1 LSSVRFTRDDKLIL
15 TSRPWF
21 DIWSL
26 VGDDVFDVLL
36 LAVLDVCV
44 GTSRDD
50 IDVDVDVDDGIE
62 PIHAHDVTGKRRT
75 NTAIASDE
83 SD

>member
-26 VGDDVFDVLL
+26 VRDDVFDVLL

-50 IDVDVDVDDGIE
+50 IDIDDGNE